1 MRCPTTFLIAVA
13 LLLVAASAAEAAPP
27 PNDAR
32 SAAQRLTI
40 PANAQ
45 GTTVEATLDE
55 DEPPGCAAGPGTV
68 WYTFSVNRPRQIL
81 VALDAGGDMD
91 ATVEVFSRARSQLQS
106 VGCSNTNNRGEATL
120 DLDAAADTQYLIRVA
135 PLPNSVRAGFRLR
148 VVAPDEPARAPGERL
163 PGDGTSGELDRFANG
178 DDAWAV
184 QMSEGQTYR
193 INLVT
198 RGGGCVR
205 GALYAPGNFRAAEEE
220 LLDCDEHVVYT
231 PRSSGTYTILL
242 NAPRGSRD
250 RLTYRLR
257 AGLAKRDDSA
267 PGIPLADD
275 RRVRGTL
282 AGNELDALDMY
293 RFTIARRADLRL
305 RLETGDDFT
314 MRLMTVTGNRI
325 GPAAEE
331 ELVRRLQPGRYYV
344 TVRARDGAAGRYKL
358 SRLARTITRARTTVN
373 GGRHPTL
380 APGQTASISLHVS
393 PAVDGRATLIVERYD
408 PIEGWLYVATYRARV
423 AGTAATIAFQPPFV
437 GRWRVSGS
445 YDGTRTSSPSS
456 GGTARFDVLEPLE

>member
-55 DEPPGCAAGPGTV
+55 DEPPGCVVGSGTV

-91 ATVEVFSRARSQLQS
+91 GTVEVFSRARSQLQS
-106 VGCSNTNNRGEATL
+106 VGCANTNNRGEATL

-135 PLPNSVRAGFRLR
+135 PLLNSVRAGFRLR

-184 QMSEGQTYR
+184 QMREGHTYR

-198 RGGGCVR
+198 RGDGCVR

-220 LLDCDEHVVYT
+220 SLDCDEHVVYT
-231 PRSSGTYTILL
+231 PRSSGTYSSCSTHRAARATGSPTGS
-242 NAPRGSRD
+242 APGSRSATTPRRGSRSP
-250 RLTYRLR
+250 TTG
-257 AGLAKRDDSA
+257 ACA
-267 PGIPLADD
+267 
-275 RRVRGTL
+275 
-282 AGNELDALDMY
+282 
-293 RFTIARRADLRL
+293 ARS
-305 RLETGDDFT
+305 
-314 MRLMTVTGNRI
+314 
-325 GPAAEE
+325 PATSST
-331 ELVRRLQPGRYYV
+331 PS
-344 TVRARDGAAGRYKL
+344 TC
-358 SRLARTITRARTTVN
+358 
-373 GGRHPTL
+373 
-380 APGQTASISLHVS
+380 TASRSRGAPTSACAWRPATTS
-393 PAVDGRATLIVERYD
+393 PCA
-408 PIEGWLYVATYRARV
+408 
-423 AGTAATIAFQPPFV
+423 
-437 GRWRVSGS
+437 
-445 YDGTRTSSPSS
+445 
-456 GGTARFDVLEPLE
+456 